1 MALAGADCHRR
12 RFKLSLRDLVEMM
25 AERGLALLRLAAV
38 RLLRKATRLVGWL
51 VGWLERQLHCYTRA
65 LTFAIFF
72 AGVNCVT
79 LLTRIPEV
87 FYRA

>member
-51 VGWLERQLHCYTRA
+51 ERQLHCYTRPD
-65 LTFAIFF
+65 LCDFF
-72 AGVNCVT
+72 LQV
-79 LLTRIPEV
+79 
-87 FYRA
+87 